1 MEVLPLFKFALLVVF
16 RASVVIM
23 VGICML
29 NDLCYSL
36 TVMLHVDRNIL
47 WFRCSSTRK
56 RVNRFAGRRN
66 NSVRANLFYLRAG
79 KPVKMVWGEL
89 ASGRNLQIQQ
99 KMEGKNVLNT
109 LDFSPREER
118 DGDAVVPFFFSQQLF
133 VKPKSLTSTSFVLSP
148 APPCHGMTP
157 LTRPS
162 TRRDYFCG
170 GSRRH
175 ICPADSYCHISPSDA
190 FAKCCSGRTCLIS
203 FNPKTPR
210 DD

>member
-109 LDFSPREER
+109 PDFSPRKER